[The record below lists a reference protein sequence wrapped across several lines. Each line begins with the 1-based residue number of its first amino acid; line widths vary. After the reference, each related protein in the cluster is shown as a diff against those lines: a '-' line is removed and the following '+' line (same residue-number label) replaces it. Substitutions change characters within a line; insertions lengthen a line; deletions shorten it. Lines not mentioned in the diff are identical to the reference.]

1 MEAQTLG
8 KKERFKLLLQQLEL
22 TSDQIVPYFEN
33 AAIEKLVIQKE
44 QKKWHFHFSLEGLLP
59 FEIYELFHARISS
72 AFSHIASVS
81 FSIQT
86 VNKECTEE
94 HVQSYWKHCIGEM
107 QGISPLLQSLLQDQ
121 MPRLNGAKLIVNARH
136 DAEGTALR
144 KKYSQLIADQ
154 YASYGFPN
162 LQLMTEVVHS
172 EEAFQQ
178 FVEQRKQEDTE
189 KVLQAITEMQNKE
202 NEKSD
207 GPDLPKGP
215 LTIGYTIK
223 DETVRLDSIVDEEKA
238 NCR

>member
-1 MEAQTLG
+1 MEALYW
-8 KKERFKLLLQQLEL
+8 R
-22 TSDQIVPYFEN
+22 N
-33 AAIEKLVIQKE
+33 AG
-44 QKKWHFHFSLEGLLP
+44 H
-59 FEIYELFHARISS
+59 IS
-72 AFSHIASVS
+72 
-81 FSIQT
+81 
-86 VNKECTEE
+86 
-94 HVQSYWKHCIGEM
+94 
-107 QGISPLLQSLLQDQ
+107 LLQSLLQDQ

-223 DETVRLDSIVDEEKA
+223 DETVAWTPLWMKKSELPLKDTYLMQKLGNYEAGVRFLFLSDRLYNSIMVKMFSRDKEDIPLLQAIKKGMW
-238 NCR
+238 

>member
-1 MEAQTLG
+1 M
-8 KKERFKLLLQQLEL
+8 
-22 TSDQIVPYFEN
+22 Y
-33 AAIEKLVIQKE
+33 
-44 QKKWHFHFSLEGLLP
+44 
-59 FEIYELFHARISS
+59 
-72 AFSHIASVS
+72 SHIG
-81 FSIQT
+81 SIVLEKCREYPRFT
-86 VNKECTEE
+86 VA
-94 HVQSYWKHCIGEM
+94 
-107 QGISPLLQSLLQDQ
+107 LQDQ

-202 NEKSD
+202 NEKVMD
-207 GPDLPKGP
+207 QTYQK
-215 LTIGYTIK
+215 
-223 DETVRLDSIVDEEKA
+223 VRLQLDIRLKTRRFA
-238 NCR
+238 